1 MNPTAQIIG
10 IKQFHKDMK
19 KISELVA
26 EGQEFIVVKNSKPA
40 FKIVPVNPLKS
51 LFTLKDLSKL
61 QFNTGQKNLS
71 KEIDKILYG
80 TDS

>member
-10 IKQFHKDMK
+10 IKQFHKEMK

-26 EGQEFIVVKNSKPA
+26 DGQEFIVVKNSKPA
-40 FKIVPVNPLKS
+40 FRIVPVDPLKA

-61 QFNTGQKNLS
+61 QFKTGQKNLS

-80 TDS
+80 SDS

>member
-19 KISELVA
+19 KITELVK

-40 FKIVPVNPLKS
+40 FKIVPVNKPEAT
-51 LFTLKDLSKL
+51 FTLKDLSKL

-80 TDS
+80 SDS